1 MAPPPAAFAAVVATV
16 LGSSTHVLP
25 RRASVGP
32 MGPLN
37 SPLPAAE
44 APRQQLRPPAG
55 VVGGAPGGG
64 ALEGRQLKVRGSDF
78 QPKGGDLTPRGEGQ
92 SEQEQGKSERPS

>member
-1 MAPPPAAFAAVVATV
+1 
-16 LGSSTHVLP
+16 
-25 RRASVGP
+25 

-44 APRQQLRPPAG
+44 APHQQLRPPAG

-78 QPKGGDLTPRGEGQ
+78 QPRGGELTPRGEGQ